1 MKVCLVGGIFGK
13 PQAYRKKHALTP
25 ETILA
30 ENLRSRGVIVD
41 TVAHA
46 EFVPSDRYDVVHVHH
61 LAAGAITMAAW
72 TGRVPFVFT
81 THDPVIWT
89 GYEKSLFRRM
99 AHRYVLRQCDALVAL
114 SEREARYLTAFVQN
128 RIPVTVIPN
137 GIPAERFPQNL
148 ATHRPTDRPRRL
160 LFVGQLVPFKGVDV
174 LFHAL
179 CQVSQTAAVELI
191 LVYQN
196 AHLEQH
202 YRDLAR
208 QLGVLDKV
216 RFVGFLGV
224 EELAAMYGSV
234 DILVLPSYGECLPSV
249 ITEAFL
255 CGLPVVATN
264 VGGIPDQVGPYG
276 RIVPPGDPGGLS
288 AAILATLEEIQ
299 HGDARRHDRRAYAEQ
314 TFNVASMTERHLE
327 LYETVIKA
335 KHRSTTKVDTCVGT
349 LVQLLLRAYMGRHRN
364 PVRVV

>member
-1 MKVCLVGGIFGK
+1 MKVCLVGGVFGK
-13 PQAYRKKHALTP
+13 PQAYRAKHALTP

-30 ENLRSRGVIVD
+30 ENLRAKGVIVD

-46 EFVPSDRYDVVHVHH
+46 EFVPSPTYDVVHVHH
-61 LAAGAITMAAW
+61 LATGAITMAAS

-81 THDPVIWT
+81 THETAILT
-89 GYEKSLFRRM
+89 GYEQSLVRKM

-114 SEREARYLTAFVQN
+114 SEREARYLRDFIHN

-137 GIPAERFPQNL
+137 GIPAERFLLN
-148 ATHRPTDRPRRL
+148 AAAHGPTDRPRRL
-160 LFVGQLVPFKGVDV
+160 LFVGQLIPLKGVDV
-174 LFHAL
+174 LLHAL
-179 CQVSQTAAVELI
+179 CQVSKTAAVELF

-196 AHLEQH
+196 AQLEKH

-216 RFVGFLGV
+216 HFVGFLGV
-224 EELAAMYGSV
+224 EELAAMYGNV
-234 DILVLPSYGECLPSV
+234 DVLVLPSYGECLPSV

-264 VGGIPDQVGPYG
+264 VGGIPDQVGSYG
-276 RIVPPGDPGGLS
+276 KIVSPGDSGELS
-288 AAILATLEEIQ
+288 TAILATLEEIRY
-299 HGDARRHDRRAYAEQ
+299 GDARRHDRRAYAEQ
-314 TFNVASMTERHLE
+314 AFNVANMTERHLE

-335 KHRSTTKVDTCVGT
+335 KHRSATGVDTCVGS
-349 LVQLLLRAYMGRHRN
+349 LIQLLLRTYMRKHRFDR
-364 PVRVV
+364 PA

>member
-1 MKVCLVGGIFGK
+1 MCLVGGIFGK
-13 PQAYRKKHALTP
+13 PQAYREKHALTP

-46 EFVPSDRYDVVHVHH
+46 EFVPSDTYDIVHVHH

-81 THDPVIWT
+81 THDPKIWT
-89 GYEKSLFRRM
+89 GYEKSLFRRTV
-99 AHRYVLRQCDALVAL
+99 HRYVLRRCDALVAL

-137 GIPAERFPQNL
+137 GIPPERFPQNP
-148 ATHRPTDRPRRL
+148 APHRETEKPRHI
-160 LFVGQLVPFKGVDV
+160 LFVGQLEPFKGVDV
-174 LFHAL
+174 LLHAL
-179 CQVSQTAAVELI
+179 CQVSRTVAVELF

-202 YRDLAR
+202 YQDLAR

-234 DILVLPSYGECLPSV
+234 DMLVLPSYGECLPSV

-276 RIVPPGDPGGLS
+276 RIVAPGDPVGLS

-299 HGDARRHDRRAYAEQ
+299 HGDAHRHDRRAYAER

-327 LYETVIKA
+327 LYETIIKA
-335 KHRSTTKVDTCVGT
+335 KHRSSTPVDACVGAF
-349 LVQLLLRAYMGRHRN
+349 VQLLLRAYMGRHHFYRTA
-364 PVRVV
+364 

>member
-13 PQAYRKKHALTP
+13 PQAYREKHALTP

-30 ENLRSRGVIVD
+30 ENLRSGGVIVD

-46 EFVPSDRYDVVHVHH
+46 EFVPSDTYDIVHVHH

-81 THDPVIWT
+81 THESVILT

-99 AHRYVLRQCDALVAL
+99 AHRYVLRRCDALVAL

-137 GIPAERFPQNL
+137 GIPAERFPQNP
-148 ATHRPTDRPRRL
+148 ATRRPTDGPRRL

-174 LFHAL
+174 LLHAL
-179 CQVSQTAAVELI
+179 CQVSRTAAVELF

-196 AHLEQH
+196 VHLEQH

-224 EELAAMYGSV
+224 DELAAMYGSV
-234 DILVLPSYGECLPSV
+234 DMLVLPSYGECLPSV

-276 RIVPPGDPGGLS
+276 KIVSPGDPGGLS
-288 AAILATLEEIQ
+288 AAILATLEEIKD
-299 HGDARRHDRRAYAEQ
+299 GDAHRHDRRAYAER
-314 TFNVASMTERHLE
+314 TFNVASMTEHHLR
-327 LYETVIKA
+327 LYEAVIKA
-335 KHRSTTKVDTCVGT
+335 KQHSTTRADACVGAF
-349 LVQLLLRAYMGRHRN
+349 VQLLLRVYMGRHRFY
-364 PVRVV
+364 RTA